1 MQEYTIKWYAK
12 GKWNSMSVRAEGI
25 KNLRARIYKD
35 YLMKGIDTVQV
46 HQVQKYDDREH
57 WIGTAFTSSDG
68 VPMYQITNFI
78 NDKKPQMY
86 RLSKTGALLDY
97 DVYWRYI

>member
-1 MQEYTIKWYAK
+1 MQEYTIKWYVK
-12 GKWNSMSVRAEGI
+12 GWNTMVVRAESI

-35 YLMKGIDTVQV
+35 LLMKGVDEVQV
-46 HQVQKYDDREH
+46 HQVQKYDGKEH
-57 WIGTAFTSSDG
+57 WIGTAFLSYDK

-78 NDKKPQMY
+78 NDKKPQTY

-97 DVYWRYI
+97 DRYWRYI